1 MTWGGWSIEP
11 PMAYV
16 AIAAIL
22 YWVGGRDYSRGG
34 RQPLRAASF
43 AAGLA
48 TIVLALE
55 SPLDGY
61 ADQLFWAHMLQHV
74 LLLTV
79 APPLILLGR
88 PWPRMWLA
96 LPLRSRTTIGR
107 ALASAR
113 WAAPVRA
120 VARPLPAWLLFNA
133 AIVGWHIPGA
143 YNATLQSSA
152 IHDLEHITFYATA
165 LLFWAHAL
173 AVPPLRTM
181 LDWPRRAAFVAG
193 AMVAGWVLALVFALA
208 RHPLYAAYA
217 HLAHRPGGL
226 SALADQQLAAGMMWV
241 PGSISFTIAFI
252 YALYRWLE
260 PQRERAAA
268 SAMTI

>member
-1 MTWGGWSIEP
+1 VSIAGWSIDLP
-11 PMAYV
+11 FAYV
-16 AIAAIL
+16 VLMAVL
-22 YWVGGRDYSRGG
+22 WLWGGRGG
-34 RQPLRAASF
+34 VPARRWRAAAF
-43 AAGLA
+43 WAGLA
-48 TIVLALE
+48 TLVIALD
-55 SPLDGY
+55 SPIDTE
-61 ADQLFWAHMLQHV
+61 ADRLLWVHMIQHL

-79 APPLILLGR
+79 APPLLLLARPGPRLLRALPAALRRPLAHGLGR
-88 PWPRMWLA
+88 
-96 LPLRSRTTIGR
+96 S
-107 ALASAR
+107 R
-113 WAAPVRA
+113 WAAPLRA
-120 VARPLPAWLLFNA
+120 LARPLPAWLAFTGTLA
-133 AIVGWHIPGA
+133 LWHVPA
-143 YNATLQSSA
+143 LYDATLHSQA
-152 IHDLEHITFYATA
+152 VHDLEHVTFYATA

-181 LDWPRRAAFVAG
+181 LDWPRRAAYVAG